1 MQHPMKW
8 LLVPLAAL
16 ALVPGASAA
25 AKFTFSIDTPS
36 PVAAPGVT
44 LNGVDQTSSFTMQYT
59 VGYTGGGNT
68 AGWNVQAAAT
78 VPTSGTKTL
87 PALQVT
93 GVSAA
98 PCTGG
103 GCSDPANS
111 AATPVTLSGTPVRIF
126 NAAVNTGQG
135 TIVLTTTYLLT
146 FPANAL
152 AATYSSTV
160 TVTASTGP

>member
-1 MQHPMKW
+1 MKW
-8 LLVPLAAL
+8 LLVLLAAL
-16 ALVPGASAA
+16 AFVPSALAA
-25 AKFTFSIDTPS
+25 AKFTFSIDTPG
-36 PVAAPGVT
+36 PITAPGVT
-44 LNGVDQTSSFTMQYT
+44 LNGVDQTSTFTMQYT

-78 VPTSGTKTL
+78 APTSGTKTL

-98 PCTGG
+98 PCAGG
-103 GCSDPANS
+103 GCTDAVNS
-111 AATPVTLSGTPVRIF
+111 VATPVALGGSPLRIY

-135 TIVLTTTYLLT
+135 TIVLTATYLLS
-146 FPANAL
+146 FPSNAL
-152 AATYSSTV
+152 AGTYSSTV